1 MEIVMKRKV
10 VVLGG
15 GTGSSTL
22 LRGLKEFPVDLT
34 AIVSV
39 CDDGSSTGVL
49 REEFNIPAVGDIR
62 RVLVALSETEPLVM
76 ELFNYRFRTTSDL
89 DGHTVG
95 NLLLT
100 ASSEIT
106 GNLSDGIEALSKV
119 FNLKGKVVP
128 LTEDNV
134 VLMGEMEDGSIVEGE
149 HHITQNKNKIR
160 KVFYKEEPIPT
171 KEAVKALEEADLIIL
186 SMGSLF
192 TSIIPNLICDKIL
205 EAIDQSRG
213 KLMYVC
219 NMVTQP
225 GETENYKVSD
235 HIKLLN
241 QHLRKRKIDVVI
253 ANEGKIDETMAKRY
267 ESLEQKD
274 PVELDKEDTEGLVE
288 KVIYDDYVT
297 VKNNLLR
304 HNVMKLSMHIFGY
317 LLEEHSGSSG
327 INQESNKWS

>member
-1 MEIVMKRKV
+1 MSRKV

-15 GTGSSTL
+15 GTGTSTL
-22 LRGLKEFPVDLT
+22 LRGLKEFPIDLT

-39 CDDGSSTGVL
+39 CDDGRSTGVL

-62 RVLVALSETEPLVM
+62 RVLIALSETEPLVR
-76 ELFNYRFRTTSDL
+76 ELFNYRFNTTSDL

-119 FNLKGKVVP
+119 LNLKGKVVP

-149 HHITQNKNKIR
+149 HNITMCKGTIKR
-160 KVFYKEEPIPT
+160 VFYKEEPVPT
-171 KEAVKALEEADLIIL
+171 KEAVNAIEEADLIIL

-192 TSIIPNLICDKIL
+192 TSVIPNLICEDIIK
-205 EAIDQSRG
+205 AIDKS
-213 KLMYVC
+213 KATVMYVC

-225 GETENYKVSD
+225 GETEGFKVSD
-235 HIKLLN
+235 HVKFLN
-241 QHLRKRKIDVVI
+241 QYLGEHKVDVVI
-253 ANEGKIDETMAKRY
+253 ANKGKIDEEMADRY
-267 ESLEQKD
+267 GSLEQKD
-274 PVELDKEDTEGLVE
+274 PVELDRKKTKSLVK
-288 KVIYDDYVT
+288 KVISDDYVIIR
-297 VKNNLLR
+297 NNLLR
-304 HNVMKLSMHIFGY
+304 HNALKLSMHIFGF
-317 LLEEHSGSSG
+317 LLE
-327 INQESNKWS
+327 QER